1 LISNL
6 TARKNSNAIQ
16 YNVKILQSLSK
27 SPRIKTK
34 KGNEIKFSIIPDL
47 ASDCE
52 CNKTNSTFKK
62 CLFLLSDLK
71 YIESYTIFQ
80 LNELFPPKSPIPN
93 EIKSRRVDAIFVLTD
108 LGIDAV
114 DEFNKSK
121 HKKLLLGLDRLV

>member
-1 LISNL
+1 LISNS
-6 TARKNSNAIQ
+6 TTRKNSNAGQ

-27 SPRIKTK
+27 SPRVKTK

-52 CNKTNSTFKK
+52 CSKNNSTFKK

-93 EIKSRRVDAIFVLTD
+93 EIKSRRVDAIFVLTH

-114 DEFNKSK
+114 DEFNKTK
-121 HKKLLLGLDRLV
+121 HLELLFGLD